1 MTTTYE
7 ASAVAGWTGEGAGSD
22 TVSVGKQGAD
32 TEGPVEDKSRG
43 GIDAAAAVSQQPQQ
57 LWPPSWECC

>member
-1 MTTTYE
+1 MTHE

-22 TVSVGKQGAD
+22 T
-32 TEGPVEDKSRG
+32 EGLIEDKSRG
-43 GIDAAAAVSQQPQQ
+43 GIDTAAAVSQQQQPQQ